1 MLTVKEAG
9 FSSRGRGMI
18 VKKAVLPALS
28 KATAQSWK
36 RRMIPYAR
44 GCGARFSKI
53 LQYLANV
60 TECLAARHV
69 NS

>member
-1 MLTVKEAG
+1 
-9 FSSRGRGMI
+9 MI